1 MIEHRE
7 THVIEIPK
15 LLVSVRKAAEI
26 LDLSERVVYELCY
39 AQELESVK
47 VGPKKWIRRITC
59 ESLNRYV
66 ENARKESGIPEP
78 PTDRPGPPKRGFE

>member
-1 MIEHRE
+1 MTEHRE
-7 THVIEIPK
+7 THVIELQK

-39 AQELESVK
+39 ARELESVK
-47 VGPKKWIRRITC
+47 VGPKKWIRRITY

-66 ENARKESGIPEP
+66 EKARQETGEPEP
-78 PTDRPGPPKRGFE
+78 PTGRPETPKRGFE